1 MSTVSDEIDQAT
13 VLVVDDDPDARQSL
27 EFLIRSVG
35 LNIRSYAS
43 ATDFLASPD
52 LETAGCLV
60 LDLRMPGMSGLEL
73 QDQLNEMNVG
83 IPIILLTA
91 YAEVPIAVK
100 AMKAGAID
108 VIQKPYS
115 QQVLLDRI
123 QQALARDRANRQTG
137 SRCEGRATNWAGSRK
152 GERDVLERLRA
163 GMSNKEIAGEL
174 GLTRRGIEARRANIM
189 RKLRGRFA
197 GRPVANGD
205 GGRWCRAGRTGG
217 RNLTR
222 LVGMMLDRAGNDCRH
237 ARADRGDGGG
247 LHPHVAA
254 SAEARGTRGINP
266 RLGARGS
273 VWPHGH
279 GARVGQGRHHHPASA
294 AAEDGVRHR

>member
-43 ATDFLASPD
+43 ATDFLNSPD
-52 LETAGCLV
+52 IGAAGCLV

-73 QDQLNEMNVG
+73 QDKLNEMNVG

-123 QQALARDRANRQTG
+123 QQALAKDRAHRKRVREVGGAPRQTRAAHQGRNRGAGAAPYRQEQQRNRQRAGAYAARDRGAA
-137 SRCEGRATNWAGSRK
+137 SEHH
-152 GERDVLERLRA
+152 E
-163 GMSNKEIAGEL
+163 
-174 GLTRRGIEARRANIM
+174 EA
-189 RKLRGRFA
+189 RGRFA
-197 GRPVANGD
+197 GRPVANGH

-222 LVGMMLDRAGNDCRH
+222 LVGIDAGHLSPTTAHDINRTTEPSPI
-237 ARADRGDGGG
+237 RRRF
-247 LHPHVAA
+247 PSKVAHRLA
-254 SAEARGTRGINP
+254 NVVISSCLAP
-266 RLGARGS
+266 RL
-273 VWPHGH
+273 HL
-279 GARVGQGRHHHPASA
+279 
-294 AAEDGVRHR
+294 

>member
-1 MSTVSDEIDQAT
+1 MAMVSDEIDQAT

-27 EFLIRSVG
+27 EFLIKSVG

-43 ATDFLASPD
+43 AADFLNSPD
-52 LETAGCLV
+52 IGSAGCLV

-73 QDQLNEMNVG
+73 QEKLNEMNVG

-123 QQALARDRANRQTG
+123 QQALAKDRANRKRVREVGDARGKLARLTP
-137 SRCEGRATNWAGSRK
+137 
-152 GERDVLERLRA
+152 GERDVLDRLRV
-163 GMSNKEIAGEL
+163 GKSNKEIASEL

-189 RKLRGRFA
+189 KKLEADSLADLLRMVM
-197 GRPVANGD
+197 VAD
-205 GGRWCRAGRTGG
+205 GAVPEEHTEE
-217 RNLTR
+217 
-222 LVGMMLDRAGNDCRH
+222 
-237 ARADRGDGGG
+237 
-247 LHPHVAA
+247 
-254 SAEARGTRGINP
+254 S
-266 RLGARGS
+266 
-273 VWPHGH
+273 
-279 GARVGQGRHHHPASA
+279 
-294 AAEDGVRHR
+294 